1 MLERLLG
8 ERKAGVLAA
17 WRERIAGT
25 YPDETARRLLK
36 GGDPF
41 SNPVA
46 GAISGGAEG
55 MLEWVLAPGSGPA
68 GAAAAVEDLVRIR
81 AIQDFAPSE
90 AVGFV
95 FALKDVLRREMTDAL
110 NGGADVSEWLRIES
124 RIDAL
129 ALAAFDAY
137 ARCQDEVSNLR
148 VEDFK
153 RRFGI
158 SSRRTALVGVSSPG
172 AANPSDGEGEI
183 P

>member
-1 MLERLLG
+1 MLERFLG
-8 ERKAGVLAA
+8 ERKAGILDA

-25 YPDETARRLLK
+25 YPDETARRLLN

-41 SNPVA
+41 SNPGA
-46 GAISGGAEG
+46 FAISKGAEG
-55 MLEWVLAPGSGPA
+55 MLDWVLARDGDAA
-68 GAAAAVEDLVRIR
+68 GADAAVEDLVRIR
-81 AIQDFAPSE
+81 AIQEFAPSE

-95 FALKDVLRREMTDAL
+95 FALKDVLRREMADAL
-110 NGGADVSEWLRIES
+110 AGGAGVSEWLRIES

-129 ALAAFDAY
+129 ALAAFDAH
-137 ARCQDEVSNLR
+137 ARCRDEVSNLR

-158 SSRRTALVGVSSPG
+158 SPRRTALAGACSPG
-172 AANPSDGEGEI
+172 AANPSDGEGQV